1 MVLHVT
7 VVLKLIDDDADELVI
22 LATRTYLG
30 LYYLEKAMSSDP
42 RARQPVKEALDA
54 FVLRQLE
61 RKRWAAGEADRECGR
76 RDAKAGACEPQL
88 WTRTNPDAQAVTNQA
103 LSVPVL
109 TY

>member
-42 RARQPVKEALDA
+42 RARQPVKEVLDA
-54 FVLRQLE
+54 L
-61 RKRWAAGEADRECGR
+61 
-76 RDAKAGACEPQL
+76 
-88 WTRTNPDAQAVTNQA
+88 
-103 LSVPVL
+103 
-109 TY
+109 Y